1 MIDLHTHSSLSDGTD
16 SPVELVRLAARLGLE
31 ALALTDHD
39 TLAGVEE
46 AAQESRR
53 CGLEFV
59 RGIELSARRAD
70 EPDELRRTVHV
81 LGYFFAPPD
90 AGFAAWLGTLHER
103 RRARN
108 RAMAAR
114 LQALG
119 YDVRLE
125 EAEALASH
133 VTARPHFAEVLVRK
147 GYFPS
152 IRAAIDA
159 LLAEGAPAYVEK
171 EDPSPEE
178 CIARIRA
185 AGGAASLAH
194 PRRLNQQ
201 DPASEERI
209 VRKLAD
215 AGLAALEVWHPD
227 HDPRAASRYYEL
239 ARKYGLAFTGGSD
252 YHGRRTPDL
261 RPGDAGGARVKRSV
275 LDELRRR
282 AGNG

>member
-16 SPVELVRLAARLGLE
+16 SPAELVQLASRLGLE

-46 AAQESRR
+46 AAGESGR
-53 CGLEFV
+53 CGIEFV
-59 RGIELSARRAD
+59 RGIELSARRLE

-81 LGYFFAPPD
+81 LGYFFEPPNAD
-90 AGFAAWLGTLHER
+90 FAAWLETLRER
-103 RRARN
+103 RHARN
-108 RAMAAR
+108 RAMARR
-114 LQALG
+114 LQELG

-147 GYFPS
+147 GYFPTV
-152 IRAAIDA
+152 RAAIDA

-171 EDPSPEE
+171 EDPTPEE
-178 CIARIRA
+178 CIARIHA
-185 AGGAASLAH
+185 AGGVASLAH
-194 PRRLNQQ
+194 PRRLNQG

-209 VRKLAD
+209 LRRMVD
-215 AGLAALEVWHPD
+215 AGLVAVEVWHPD
-227 HDPRAASRYYEL
+227 HDPRAASRYFEL
-239 ARKYGLAFTGGSD
+239 ARKYGLAVTGGSD
-252 YHGRRTPDL
+252 YHGRRTPGL

-282 AGNG
+282 AGH

>member
-16 SPVELVRLAARLGLE
+16 SPAALVRLAAQLGLE

-39 TLAGVEE
+39 TLAGVDE
-46 AAQESRR
+46 AAAESDR
-53 CGLEFV
+53 CGLEFI
-59 RGIELSARRAD
+59 RGIEISARRAD

-81 LGYFFAPPD
+81 LGYFFQPPHD
-90 AGFAAWLGTLHER
+90 GFSAWLESLHGR

-108 RAMAAR
+108 QAMARR

-125 EAEALASH
+125 EAEALARH

-152 IRAAIDA
+152 VRAAIDA

-185 AGGAASLAH
+185 AGGVASLAH

-201 DPASEERI
+201 DPAAEERI
-209 VRKLAD
+209 LRRLVD
-215 AGLAALEVWHPD
+215 AGLAAIEVWHPD
-227 HDPRAASRYYEL
+227 HDQRAASRYFQL
-239 ARKYGLAFTGGSD
+239 ARKYGLAVTGGSD
-252 YHGRRTPDL
+252 YHGLRTPDL
-261 RPGDAGGARVKRSV
+261 RPGDAGGARVRLSV
-275 LDELRRR
+275 LHELRRR
-282 AGNG
+282 AGH

>member
-16 SPVELVRLAARLGLE
+16 SPAELVQLASRLGLE

-46 AAQESRR
+46 AAGEGRR
-53 CGLEFV
+53 CGIEFV
-59 RGIELSARRAD
+59 RGIELSARRLE

-81 LGYFFAPPD
+81 LGYFFEPPD
-90 AGFAAWLGTLHER
+90 ADFAAWLETLRER

-108 RAMAAR
+108 HAMARR
-114 LQALG
+114 LQELG
-119 YDVRLE
+119 YDVRIE

-147 GYFPS
+147 GYFPTV
-152 IRAAIDA
+152 RAAIDA

-171 EDPSPEE
+171 EDPAPEE
-178 CIARIRA
+178 CIARIHA
-185 AGGAASLAH
+185 AGGVASLAH
-194 PRRLNQQ
+194 PRRLNQG
-201 DPASEERI
+201 DPAAEERI
-209 VRKLAD
+209 LRRMVD
-215 AGLAALEVWHPD
+215 AGLAAVEVWHPD
-227 HDPRAASRYYEL
+227 HDPRTASRYFEL
-239 ARKYGLAFTGGSD
+239 ARKYGLAVTGGSD

-282 AGNG
+282 AGH